1 MDRQTLDRRML
12 DRRTF
17 LGAGAMAAAAVLAPR
32 LTWAAES
39 HRIEKVG
46 VQLYTVRDDMKRD
59 FDGTIAKVA
68 SIGYKE
74 VEFAGYFDH
83 TPQQVRATLD
93 HNGLVAPSVHVDY
106 KSLGDR
112 FPQVIA
118 DSKVIGHQ
126 YIVNPWIDDDIRKDP
141 DGWKRAAEVFNKCG
155 EACKKA
161 GLQFAYH
168 NHHFEFIQ
176 VHGKY
181 AYDILL
187 EETDPKLVQMEM
199 DLCWITIARQ
209 DPMKYF
215 ARYPGRV
222 PMVHVKD
229 VKVVPPVEK
238 PGEPVDFEKVFPQ
251 LTSVGDGVIDW
262 KKIFEHSKEAGIKH
276 YFVENDY
283 PKKSFEDIRASYEYL
298 EKLRWSA

>member
-1 MDRQTLDRRML
+1 MGLTL

-17 LGAGAMAAAAVLAPR
+17 ISTLTAAAVCAPR

-39 HRIEKVG
+39 NKIDKVG
-46 VQLYTVRDDMKRD
+46 IQLYTVRDDMKRD

-93 HNGLVAPSVHVDY
+93 KNGLTAPSVHVDY
-106 KSLGDR
+106 KSLAVDK

-118 DSKVIGHQ
+118 DSKVIGHE
-126 YIVNPWIDDDIRKDP
+126 YIVMPWIDDEVRKDP
-141 DGWKRAAEVFNKCG
+141 DGWKRSAEIFNRCG

-168 NHHFEFIQ
+168 NHHFEFVQ

-187 EETDPKLVQMEM
+187 EETDPKLVQFEM
-199 DLCWITIARQ
+199 DLCWMTIARQ

-215 ARYPGRV
+215 AKYPGRF
-222 PMVHVKD
+222 PLVHVKD
-229 VKVVPPVEK
+229 VKSVPPEVM
-238 PGEPVDFEKVFPQ
+238 PGVPVDFEKVFPQ
-251 LTSVGDGVIDW
+251 MTSVGDGFIDW
-262 KKIFEHSKEAGIKH
+262 KKIFVHSKEAGIKH

-283 PKKSFEDIRASYEYL
+283 PKGDHFEHIKASYTYL
-298 EKLRWSA
+298 EKLRWA

>member
-1 MDRQTLDRRML
+1 MVPKNPDRRNL

-17 LGAGAMAAAAVLAPR
+17 LSTGAIAAAAVLAPR
-32 LTWAAES
+32 LSWAAES
-39 HRIEKVG
+39 NKIDKVG
-46 VQLYTVRDDMKRD
+46 VQLYTVREDMKRD
-59 FDGTIAKVA
+59 FEGTVSKVA
-68 SIGYKE
+68 AIGYKE

-83 TPQQVRATLD
+83 TPQQVRALLD
-93 HNGLVAPSVHVDY
+93 RNKLTAPSVHVDY
-106 KSLGDR
+106 KSLGDK

-155 EACKKA
+155 EACKAA

-181 AYDILL
+181 AYDIIL

-199 DLCWITIARQ
+199 DLCWMTIARQ

-215 ARYPGRV
+215 ARYPGRF

-229 VKVVPPVEK
+229 VKTVPPVET
-238 PGEPVDFEKVFPQ
+238 PGVPVDFEKVFPQ
-251 LTSVGDGVIDW
+251 MTSVGDGVIDW
-262 KKIFEHSKEAGIKH
+262 KKIFENSGKAGIKH
-276 YFVENDY
+276 YFVEDDY
-283 PKKSFEDIRASYEYL
+283 PKGDAFLNIKASYTYL
-298 EKLRWSA
+298 EKLRW

>member
-1 MDRQTLDRRML
+1 MRDRTL

-17 LGAGAMAAAAVLAPR
+17 LGASAMAAASVLAPR

-46 VQLYTVRDDMKRD
+46 LQLYTVRDDMKRD

-93 HNGLVAPSVHVDY
+93 KNGLVAPSVHVDY
-106 KSLGDR
+106 KSLAVDK

-118 DSKVIGHQ
+118 DSKVIGHE
-126 YIVNPWIDDDIRKDP
+126 YIVMPWIDEDVRKDP
-141 DGWKRAAEVFNKCG
+141 DGWKRSAEIFNRSG

-168 NHHFEFIQ
+168 NHHFEFVQ
-176 VHGKY
+176 VNGKY
-181 AYDILL
+181 AYDIIL
-187 EETDPKLVQMEM
+187 EATDPKLVQMEM
-199 DLCWITIARQ
+199 DLGWMTVARQ

-215 ARYPGRV
+215 ARYPGRF
-222 PMVHVKD
+222 PLVHVKD
-229 VKVVPPVEK
+229 VKSVPPVVT
-238 PGEPVDFEKVFPQ
+238 PGVPVDFEKVFPEM
-251 LTSVGDGVIDW
+251 TSVGDGIIDW
-262 KKIFEHSKEAGIKH
+262 KKIFEHSEEAGIKH

-283 PKKSFEDIRASYEYL
+283 PKKSFENITASYVYL
-298 EKLRWSA
+298 DKLRW

>member
-1 MDRQTLDRRML
+1 MAPRTF

-17 LGAGAMAAAAVLAPR
+17 VGTLTAAAIFAPR
-32 LTWAAES
+32 LTWASES
-39 HRIEKVG
+39 NRIEKIG
-46 VQLYTVRDDMKRD
+46 VQLYTVRDDMKKD
-59 FDGTIAKVA
+59 FDGTLAKVA
-68 SIGYKE
+68 AIGYKE

-83 TPQQVRATLD
+83 TPQQVRAVLD
-93 HNGLVAPSVHVDY
+93 KNGLVAPSMHTDY
-106 KSLGDR
+106 KSLAADR
-112 FPQVIA
+112 FPKVIA
-118 DSKVIGHQ
+118 DSLVVGHQ

-141 DGWKRAAEVFNKCG
+141 DSWKRSAAVFNKCG

-187 EETDPKLVQMEM
+187 EETDPKLVQLEM
-199 DLCWITIARQ
+199 DLCWMTVARQ

-215 ARYPGRV
+215 ARYPGRF
-222 PMVHVKD
+222 PLVHVKD
-229 VKVVPPVEK
+229 VKTVPPFVTPGQPVE
-238 PGEPVDFEKVFPQ
+238 FEKVFPEM
-251 LTSVGDGVIDW
+251 TAVGSGSIDW
-262 KKIFEHSKEAGIKH
+262 KNIFAHAGNAGIKH

-283 PKKSFEDIRASYEYL
+283 PKGGAFEEIKASHDYL
-298 EKLRWSA
+298 EKLRWS

>member
-1 MDRQTLDRRML
+1 MN
-12 DRRTF
+12 RRTF
-17 LGAGAMAAAAVLAPR
+17 VRTLSAAAVFAPR
-32 LTWAAES
+32 LTWASES
-39 HRIEKVG
+39 NRIEKIG
-46 VQLYTVRDDMKRD
+46 VQLYTVRDDMKKD

-68 SIGYKE
+68 AIGYKE

-83 TPQQVRATLD
+83 TPQQVRAVLD
-93 HNGLVAPSVHVDY
+93 RNGLVAPSMHTDY
-106 KSLGDR
+106 KSLAADR
-112 FPQVIA
+112 FPKVIA
-118 DSKVIGHQ
+118 DSLVVGHQ

-176 VHGKY
+176 VHGKL

-199 DLCWITIARQ
+199 DLCWMTVARQ
-209 DPMKYF
+209 DPFKYF
-215 ARYPGRV
+215 ARYPGRF
-222 PMVHVKD
+222 PLVHVKD
-229 VKVVPPVEK
+229 VKTVPPVVT
-238 PGEPVDFEKVFPQ
+238 PGQPVDFEKVFPEM
-251 LTSVGDGVIDW
+251 TAVGSGSIDW
-262 KKIFEHSKEAGIKH
+262 KNIFAHAGNAGIKH

-283 PKKSFEDIRASYEYL
+283 PGDAFANIKASYGYL
-298 EKLRWSA
+298 DKLRWS

>member
-1 MDRQTLDRRML
+1 MDRRTL

-17 LGAGAMAAAAVLAPR
+17 LGTLTAAAVFAPR
-32 LTWAAES
+32 LAWGAES
-39 HRIEKVG
+39 HRIEKIG
-46 VQLYTVRDDMKRD
+46 VQLYTVRDEMKRD

-68 SIGYKE
+68 AIGYRE

-83 TPQQVRATLD
+83 TPQQVRAVLD
-93 HNGLVAPSVHVDY
+93 RNKLSAPSVHVDY
-106 KSLGDR
+106 KSLGDK

-118 DSKVIGHQ
+118 DSLVIGHQ

-141 DGWKRAAEVFNKCG
+141 DGWKRAAAVFNKCG

-181 AYDILL
+181 AYDIIL

-199 DLCWITIARQ
+199 DLCWMTVAHQ

-215 ARYPGRV
+215 ARYPGRF

-229 VKVVPPVEK
+229 IKTVPPPDK
-238 PGEPVDFEKVFPQ
+238 PGEPADFEKVFPQ
-251 LTSVGDGVIDW
+251 MTPVGSGSIDW
-262 KKIFEHSKEAGIKH
+262 KRIFEHSNEAGIKH
-276 YFVENDY
+276 YFVEQDY
-283 PKKSFEDIRASYEYL
+283 PKGDPFENIKASYEYL
-298 EKLRWSA
+298 EKLRW

>member
-1 MDRQTLDRRML
+1 MDRPTFDRFTL

-17 LGAGAMAAAAVLAPR
+17 LGTGALAAAAVFAPR
-32 LTWAAES
+32 LTWAKDS
-39 HRIEKVG
+39 HRIEKIG
-46 VQLYTVRDDMKRD
+46 VQLYTVRDEMKRD

-68 SIGYKE
+68 AIGYRE

-93 HNGLVAPSVHVDY
+93 HNGLTAPSVHVDY
-106 KSLGDR
+106 KSLGEK

-181 AYDILL
+181 AYDIIL

-199 DLCWITIARQ
+199 DLCWMTVAHQ
-209 DPMKYF
+209 DPLKYF
-215 ARYPGRV
+215 SRYPGRF

-229 VKVVPPVEK
+229 IKTVPPPDK
-238 PGEPVDFEKVFPQ
+238 PGEPADFEKVFPQ
-251 LTSVGDGVIDW
+251 MTSVGSGSIDW
-262 KKIFEHSKEAGIKH
+262 KKIFEHSNEAGIKH
-276 YFVENDY
+276 YFVEQDY
-283 PKKSFEDIRASYEYL
+283 PKDPFENIKASYVYL
-298 EKLRWSA
+298 DKLSW

>member
-1 MDRQTLDRRML
+1 M

-17 LGAGAMAAAAVLAPR
+17 LGTLTAAAVLAPR
-32 LTWAAES
+32 QMWASES
-39 HRIEKVG
+39 NRIQKIG
-46 VQLYTVRDDMKRD
+46 VQLYTVRDEMKRD

-68 SIGYKE
+68 AIGYRE

-83 TPQQVRATLD
+83 PPQQVRALLD
-93 HNGLVAPSVHVDY
+93 RNGLSAPSMHLDY
-106 KSLGDR
+106 QSLGDK

-118 DSKVIGHQ
+118 DSLIIGHR
-126 YIVNPWIDDDIRKDP
+126 YIVNPWIDDDIRNDP
-141 DGWKRAAEVFNKCG
+141 DGWKRAAAVFNKAG
-155 EACKKA
+155 EACQKA

-199 DLCWITIARQ
+199 DLCWITVARQ
-209 DPMKYF
+209 DPLKYF
-215 ARYPGRV
+215 ARYPGRF

-229 VKVVPPVEK
+229 VKSVPPPAK
-238 PGEPVDFEKVFPQ
+238 PGEPVDFEKVFPEM
-251 LTSVGDGVIDW
+251 TAVGSGSIDW
-262 KKIFEHSKEAGIKH
+262 KHIFAHSGEAGIKH
-276 YFVENDY
+276 YFVEHDY
-283 PKKSFEDIRASYEYL
+283 PKQPFENIKASYAYL
-298 EKLRWSA
+298 EKLRF

>member
-1 MDRQTLDRRML
+1 MGQRNLDLRNL

-32 LTWAAES
+32 LTWAEGS
-39 HRIEKVG
+39 NRIEKVG
-46 VQLYTVRDDMKRD
+46 VQLYTVREDMKRD
-59 FDGTIAKVA
+59 FEGTIAKVA

-83 TPQQVRATLD
+83 TPQQVRAILD
-93 HNGLVAPSVHVDY
+93 KNKLTAPSVHVDY
-106 KSLGDR
+106 KSLAVDR
-112 FPQVIA
+112 FPKVIE
-118 DSKVIGHQ
+118 DSKIIGHE
-126 YIVNPWIDDDIRKDP
+126 YIVMPWIDDEVRKDP
-141 DGWKRAAEVFNKCG
+141 DSWKRSAEIFNRCG

-176 VHGKY
+176 VHGKW

-187 EETDPKLVQMEM
+187 EETDPKLVQFEM
-199 DLCWITIARQ
+199 DLCWMNIAHQ

-215 ARYPGRV
+215 ARYPGRF

-229 VKVVPPVEK
+229 VKLIPPIET
-238 PGEPVDFEKVFPQ
+238 PGVPVDFEKVFPQ
-251 LTSVGDGVIDW
+251 MTSVGDGVIDW

-283 PKKSFEDIRASYEYL
+283 PKQSFENIGASYAYL
-298 EKLRWSA
+298 EKLRW

>member
-1 MDRQTLDRRML
+1 MVPKNPDRRNL

-17 LGAGAMAAAAVLAPR
+17 LSTGAIAAAAVLAPR
-32 LTWAAES
+32 LSWAAES
-39 HRIEKVG
+39 NKIDKVG
-46 VQLYTVRDDMKRD
+46 VQLYTVREDMKRD
-59 FDGTIAKVA
+59 FEGTVSKVA
-68 SIGYKE
+68 AIGYKE

-83 TPQQVRATLD
+83 TPQQVRALLD
-93 HNGLVAPSVHVDY
+93 RNKLTAPSVHVDY
-106 KSLGDR
+106 KSLGDK

-155 EACKKA
+155 EACKAA

-181 AYDILL
+181 AYDIIL

-199 DLCWITIARQ
+199 DLCWMTIARQ

-215 ARYPGRV
+215 ARYPGRF

-229 VKVVPPVEK
+229 VKTVPPVET
-238 PGEPVDFEKVFPQ
+238 PGVPVDFEKVFPQ
-251 LTSVGDGVIDW
+251 MTSVGDGVIDW
-262 KKIFEHSKEAGIKH
+262 KKIFENSGKAGIKH
-276 YFVENDY
+276 YFVEDDY
-283 PKKSFEDIRASYEYL
+283 PKGDAFQNIKASYTYL
-298 EKLRWSA
+298 EKLRW